1 MIEKAPK
8 VTFNPKTFALANK
21 PEVVLKIKEINNEY
35 LFWDKIKYK
44 KIEDLDPKQLWSIV
58 KISREFNY
66 KNLTF
71 GNYHF
76 NYVSTDYIQ
85 EILHYF
91 DMNIGGY
98 MGAKSIIPDA
108 DKTRYLVSSI
118 MEEAISSSQIEGA
131 NTTRKKAKEMLR
143 KEVKP
148 KTKSEQMIVNNYL
161 TIKYITQNRNDD
173 LTPEKL
179 LYIHGLVACDTLDNK
194 TEEGAF
200 RNSNDVHVVNYIDG
214 EIVHTP
220 PNQKEIEILIQDLC
234 VFFNSD
240 SKETFMHPILKGIVI
255 HFMIGYIHPF
265 TDGNGRTARAL
276 FYWYLLK
283 KGYWLTEY
291 LSISKIIQDTK
302 SQYEKAYLYTE
313 NDNNDLSYFMTY
325 HLKVMDNAFEA
336 LKAYIQLKQKENLQ
350 IASFVKIPNVNE
362 RQAQLLKII
371 FDEPESIF
379 TVKEVEN
386 LFVVSNFTA
395 RTDLLGLVKL
405 GFLEIIQ
412 VNKVKQNFVR
422 SDDFETLLAKHKIK

>member
-1 MIEKAPK
+1 M
-8 VTFNPKTFALANK
+8 
-21 PEVVLKIKEINNEY
+21 
-35 LFWDKIKYK
+35 
-44 KIEDLDPKQLWSIV
+44 
-58 KISREFNY
+58 
-66 KNLTF
+66 
-71 GNYHF
+71 
-76 NYVSTDYIQ
+76 
-85 EILHYF
+85 
-91 DMNIGGY
+91 
-98 MGAKSIIPDA
+98 
-108 DKTRYLVSSI
+108 
-118 MEEAISSSQIEGA
+118 
-131 NTTRKKAKEMLR
+131 
-143 KEVKP
+143 
-148 KTKSEQMIVNNYL
+148 
-161 TIKYITQNRNDD
+161 
-173 LTPEKL
+173 
-179 LYIHGLVACDTLDNK
+179 ACDTLDNK

-200 RNSNDVHVVNYIDG
+200 RNSDDVHVVNHIDG

-234 VFFNSD
+234 NFFNSD
-240 SKETFMHPILKGIVI
+240 SKESFMHPILKGIVI

-302 SQYEKAYLYTE
+302 NQYEKAYLYTE

-325 HLKVMDNAFEA
+325 HLKVMDKAFEA

-379 TVKEVEN
+379 TVKETEN
-386 LFVVSNFTA
+386 RFIISNFTA

-422 SDDFETLLAKHKIK
+422 SDNFETLLAKHKIK

>member
-1 MIEKAPK
+1 MFEQAPK
-8 VTFNPKTFALANK
+8 VILNSKLFSLANK
-21 PEVVLKIKEINNEY
+21 PEIVLKIKEINNDY
-35 LFWDKIKYK
+35 LYWDKIKYK
-44 KIEDLDPKQLWSIV
+44 KIDHLDPKQIWSIV
-58 KISREFNY
+58 KISRAFNY
-66 KNLTF
+66 KHLTF
-71 GNYHF
+71 GKYHF
-76 NYVSTDYIQ
+76 NHVNTDYIQ
-85 EILHYF
+85 KILHYF

-98 MGAKSIIPDA
+98 MGAKSIIPDS

-143 KEVKP
+143 KGVKP
-148 KTKSEQMIVNNYL
+148 KNKSEQMIVNNYI
-161 TIKYITQNRNDD
+161 TIKHITQNRNDD

-194 TEEGAF
+194 AEEGAF
-200 RNSNDVHVVNYIDG
+200 RNSNDVHVVNHIDG

-220 PNQKEIEILIQDLC
+220 PNQKEIEILIKDLC
-234 VFFNSD
+234 NFFNTD
-240 SKETFMHPILKGIVI
+240 SKESFMHPILKGIVI

-302 SQYEKAYLYTE
+302 NQYEKAYLYTE
-313 NDNNDLSYFMTY
+313 NDTNDLTYFMTY
-325 HLKVMDNAFEA
+325 HLKVMDNSFEG
-336 LKAYIQLKQKENLQ
+336 LKTYIQLKQKENLQ
-350 IASFVKIPNVNE
+350 IASFIKIPNVNE

-379 TVKEVEN
+379 TVKEIEN
-386 LFVVSNFTA
+386 RFAISNFTA
-395 RTDLLGLVKL
+395 RTDLLGLEKL

-422 SDDFETLLAKHKIK
+422 SNNFEPLLAKYKIK